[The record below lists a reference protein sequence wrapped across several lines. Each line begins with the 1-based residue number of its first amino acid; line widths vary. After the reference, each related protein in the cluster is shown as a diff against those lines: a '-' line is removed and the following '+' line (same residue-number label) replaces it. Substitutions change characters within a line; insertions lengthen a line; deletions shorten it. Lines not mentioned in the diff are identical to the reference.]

1 MADTTQT
8 PFISRI
14 YNSRKVLL
22 EQLEKRGFDVS
33 NFNNFSINDIH
44 TMKEAADLDIYVTK
58 ELDDE
63 TKQRVYVKYHLGK
76 RINPNYISDYV
87 DDLFNIEEKLSK
99 KDQLILIIGEN
110 INDTMKKTLIEYFN
124 EGYFITMFNLDDLS
138 YNILDHTLVP
148 THTIMNNDEKE
159 TIKQKYNVMND
170 TQFPEISRFDPVA
183 KVIGLRPG
191 ELCEISRKSRTAIVS
206 KYYRLCN

>member
-44 TMKEAADLDIYVTK
+44 TMKEAADLDIYLTK

-99 KDQLILIIGEN
+99 KDQLILIISEN

-124 EGYFITMFNLDDLS
+124 EGYFMTMFNLDDLS

>member
-1 MADTTQT
+1 MANTTQT
-8 PFISRI
+8 PFISRV

-22 EQLEKRGFDVS
+22 QQLETRGFDVS

-44 TMKEAADLDIYVTK
+44 TMEGANDLDIYITRENEG
-58 ELDDE
+58 ELVE
-63 TKQRVYVKYHLGK
+63 RVYVKYHLGK

-87 DDLFNIEEKLSK
+87 DDIFNIEEKLSK

-110 INDTMKKTLIEYFN
+110 INDTMKKTIVENFN
-124 EGYFITMFNLDDLS
+124 EGYFMTMFNLDDLS
-138 YNILDHTLVP
+138 YNILNHTLVP
-148 THTIMNNDEKE
+148 RHTIMNDEEKE

-170 TQFPEISRFDPVA
+170 IQFPEISRFDPVA

-191 ELCEISRKSRTAIVS
+191 QLCEISRKSRTAIVS

>member
-8 PFISRI
+8 PFISRV

-22 EQLEKRGFDVS
+22 EQLEERGFDVS

-44 TMKEAADLDIYVTK
+44 TMKEASDLDIYITK
-58 ELDDE
+58 EDE
-63 TKQRVYVKYHLGK
+63 NGTKERVYVKYHLGK
-76 RINPNYISDYV
+76 RINPNYINDYV
-87 DDLFNIEEKLSK
+87 DDLYNLEEKLSK
-99 KDQLILIIGEN
+99 KDQLIIIIGEN
-110 INDTMKKTLIEYFN
+110 INDTMKKTVVEYFN

-138 YNILDHTLVP
+138 YNILNHTLVP
-148 THTIMNNDEKE
+148 AHTILNDEEKE
-159 TIKQKYNVMND
+159 MIKQKYNVMND
-170 TQFPEISRFDPVA
+170 KQFPEISRFDPVA
-183 KVIGLRPG
+183 KVIGLKPG

>member
-1 MADTTQT
+1 MNDTIQT

-22 EQLEKRGFDVS
+22 EQLETRGFDVS

-44 TMKEAADLDIYVTK
+44 TMKEASDLDIYLNK
-58 ELDDE
+58 EIDNE
-63 TKQRVYVKYHLGK
+63 KTQRVYVKYHLGK

-99 KDQLILIIGEN
+99 SDQLILIIGEN
-110 INDTMKKTLIEYFN
+110 INDTMKKTLVEYFN
-124 EGYFITMFNLDDLS
+124 EGYFMTLFNLDDLS
-138 YNILDHTLVP
+138 YNILNHSLVP
-148 THTIMNNDEKE
+148 SHTIMSDDEKE

-170 TQFPEISRFDPVA
+170 IQFPEISRFDPVS

-191 ELCEISRKSRTAIVS
+191 QLCEILRKSRTAIVS

>member
-22 EQLEKRGFDVS
+22 EQLEERGFDVS

-44 TMKEAADLDIYVTK
+44 TMKEAADLDIYLTK

-124 EGYFITMFNLDDLS
+124 EGYFMTMFNLDDLS

-159 TIKQKYNVMND
+159 TIKQKYNVIND

>member
-22 EQLEKRGFDVS
+22 EQLEERGFDVS

-44 TMKEAADLDIYVTK
+44 TMKEAADLDIYLTK

-124 EGYFITMFNLDDLS
+124 EGYFMTMFNLDDLS

-183 KVIGLRPG
+183 KVIGIRPG

>member
-44 TMKEAADLDIYVTK
+44 TMKEAADLDIYLTK

-99 KDQLILIIGEN
+99 KDQLILIISEN

-124 EGYFITMFNLDDLS
+124 EGYFMTMFNLDDLS

-206 KYYRLCN
+206 KYYRICN